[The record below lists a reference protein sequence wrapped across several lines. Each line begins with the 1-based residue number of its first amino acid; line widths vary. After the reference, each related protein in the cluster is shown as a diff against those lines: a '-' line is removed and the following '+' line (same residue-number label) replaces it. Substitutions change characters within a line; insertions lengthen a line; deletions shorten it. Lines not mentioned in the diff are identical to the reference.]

1 MSRAQLTSTV
11 EQSSG
16 GAVSPFLAGKNK
28 IINGDFGIW
37 QRGTSFSNPASA
49 FLADKWITE
58 YDGSGSTK
66 AINQRTFTPG
76 AAPVTGYEG
85 TYYCEYAC
93 SVAGSGGTY
102 NLFEQRIEDV
112 RTFAGQTVTFSFW
125 AKASSATTIPSVGI
139 RQNFGSGGSATT
151 DTTVTTNLAVTTSWQ
166 RFTGT
171 VTLPS
176 VSGATIGSSSYL
188 RFAVYCPVN
197 ATYTL
202 SFWGVQLEAGS
213 VATPFTTASNTLQ
226 GELALCQR
234 YYYRINPTGSS
245 LGFGM
250 GQCFSSTQAYG
261 MIPFPV
267 QMRVAPTALEQ
278 DGTAAHYIV
287 LSSAAGG
294 INCSS
299 IPSFGAGWVSGAQV
313 TFTVSSGL
321 TAGNA
326 TKLGIDNS
334 SGTAYLGWSAEL

>member
-1 MSRAQLTSTV
+1 MSRAQLTSTT
-11 EQSSG
+11 QQDSG
-16 GAVSPFLAGKNK
+16 GAVAPFLAGKNK

-76 AAPVTGYEG
+76 AAPAAGYEG

-139 RQNFGSGGSATT
+139 RQNFGSGGSGTT
-151 DTTVTTNLAVTTSWQ
+151 DTTITTNLAVTTSWQ

-171 VTLPS
+171 VTVPS

-188 RFAVYCPVN
+188 RFAVFCPVN

-202 SFWGVQLEAGS
+202 SFWGFQFEAGS

-226 GELALCQR
+226 GELAACQR
-234 YYYRINPTGSS
+234 YYWQATGVSGLYSELGLGYAASTTTVRMPIKLPQTMRI
-245 LGFGM
+245 
-250 GQCFSSTQAYG
+250 
-261 MIPFPV
+261 
-267 QMRVAPTALEQ
+267 APTTIGYSGVFAY
-278 DGTAAHYIV
+278 DGTTY
-287 LSSAAGG
+287 LTPSA
-294 INCSS
+294 IT
-299 IPSFGAGWVSGAQV
+299 SFFSGS
-313 TFTVSSGL
+313 TDF
-321 TAGNA
+321 GNA
-326 TKLGIDNS
+326 GITVTGATANRPYS
-334 SGTAYLGWSAEL
+334 LVINNVTTAYLSFSAEL